1 MFMCRSSIGSELDK
15 LNVRNIFVSVTVAC
29 ICNTLLCCPCF
40 IGLEVLTFGTF
51 EHYCAVGN
59 LDKCVEWIC
68 NNDILTYLD
77 LSARVAQ
84 CVCC

>member
-1 MFMCRSSIGSELDK
+1 MLMCRSSIGSELDK
-15 LNVRNIFVSVTVAC
+15 LNVRNIFVSVKVAC
-29 ICNTLLCCPCF
+29 ICTLLCCPCF

-51 EHYCAVGN
+51 EHYCAAGN

-84 CVCC
+84 CVCR

>member
-1 MFMCRSSIGSELDK
+1 MLMCRSSIGSELD
-15 LNVRNIFVSVTVAC
+15 NVRNIFVSVTVAC
-29 ICNTLLCCPCF
+29 ICALPCCPCF
-40 IGLEVLTFGTF
+40 IGLEVLTFGAF
-51 EHYCAVGN
+51 EHYCAACN